1 MVSDLELHIDLT
13 MPSYN
18 LDVNWIQTNSLTLIV
33 LGGEGGGKNTT
44 ALQKLNYSRMHLDT
58 TLKYLCKL

>member
-33 LGGEGGGKNTT
+33 LGGGGVKIPQLSKSSITQECT
-44 ALQKLNYSRMHLDT
+44 
-58 TLKYLCKL
+58 